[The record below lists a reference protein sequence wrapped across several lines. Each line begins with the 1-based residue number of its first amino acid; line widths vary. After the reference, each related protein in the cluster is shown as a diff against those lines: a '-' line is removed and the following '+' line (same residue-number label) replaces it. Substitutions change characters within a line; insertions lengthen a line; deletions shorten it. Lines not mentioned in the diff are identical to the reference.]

1 MKKKKITKASKRRL
15 IFFGTLSIVCI
26 ISFFVSLS
34 CYIVDIYNLKHEAK
48 QLESKMTE
56 LKQNEDNLKTQIDML
71 KDEEYL
77 ARYARE
83 NYLYSKDGEIVFK
96 IESNDK
102 TNEENN
108 KNITFDS
115 KYFII
120 AGSIMIVILILYVG
134 LKKGK

>member
-1 MKKKKITKASKRRL
+1 
-15 IFFGTLSIVCI
+15 
-26 ISFFVSLS
+26 
-34 CYIVDIYNLKHEAK
+34 
-48 QLESKMTE
+48 
-56 LKQNEDNLKTQIDML
+56 ML

>member
-1 MKKKKITKASKRRL
+1 
-15 IFFGTLSIVCI
+15 
-26 ISFFVSLS
+26 
-34 CYIVDIYNLKHEAK
+34 
-48 QLESKMTE
+48 MTE

-96 IESNDK
+96 IESNYK

-120 AGSIMIVILILYVG
+120 AGSIMIVILIL
-134 LKKGK
+134 